1 MIPDR
6 LLAVAVA
13 VALVVGT
20 GMAATTLESSVES
33 TPDDVVDLDA
43 SAVPLGSGELAEYER
58 QFRSGGAK
66 SAETGEERSERAGDS
81 GEGTPQPQPQAA
93 SGDAGAQKP
102 GDGDGTVPD
111 LRQGPGNEQ
120 LPGDEAQSLLERLL
134 ELLRALLAA
143 LVALLPALAALA
155 ALVLLVAH
163 RDRFAALVE
172 GRGTVPDGDDR
183 PPTRPAPGNDVARAW
198 HELATLAGVEDV
210 ATTTPRQCAAA
221 AVEAGADPTAVERLT
236 RTFEEVQYGG
246 RAVTDERRERAR
258 DGLRRAREGM
268 GVGR

>member
-43 SAVPLGSGELAEYER
+43 SALPLGSGELAEYER
-58 QFRSGGAK
+58 QFRSGGTK
-66 SAETGEERSERAGDS
+66 SAETGEDRSEQAGDS
-81 GEGTPQPQPQAA
+81 GEGPPQSQPA

-102 GDGDGTVPD
+102 GDGDGTAPD

-155 ALVLLVAH
+155 VLVLLVAH
-163 RDRFAALVE
+163 RDRLADLVG
-172 GRGTVPDGDDR
+172 GRGTAQDGEGG
-183 PPTRPAPGNDVARAW
+183 PVTHPAPGNDVARAW
-198 HELATLAGVEDV
+198 HELATLAGVEEV
-210 ATTTPRQCAAA
+210 RTTTPRQCAAA

-236 RTFEEVQYGG
+236 KTFEEVQYGD

-258 DGLRRAREGM
+258 EGLERARDGM